1 MAKSISIAT
10 KENTAKII
18 VDGNEINDVLAYGLT
33 EDSEGAVLELKIAI
47 TDSVS
52 VQR

>member
-1 MAKSISIAT
+1 MAKSISITT
-10 KENTAKII
+10 KENTAETI
-18 VDGNEINDVLAYGLT
+18 VDGNKISDVLSYGLT
-33 EDSEGAVLELKIAI
+33 EDSQGAVLELKVAI